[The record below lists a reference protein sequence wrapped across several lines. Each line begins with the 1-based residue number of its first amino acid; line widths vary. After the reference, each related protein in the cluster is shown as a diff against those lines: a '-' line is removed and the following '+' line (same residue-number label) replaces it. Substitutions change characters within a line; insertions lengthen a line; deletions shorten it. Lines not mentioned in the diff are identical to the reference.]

1 MAGHDDAET
10 SAPCAALGAA
20 GGEPAA
26 GKALLPFELLAGVLL
41 VVMLLVSVP
50 PAEAARRSLIKLGGL
65 QQNVDLE
72 YQYQQQASES
82 DGSQEVSSSSH
93 RLDERYTGSFLYA
106 IVSPNIIKGRFSAS
120 AEFNQEES
128 ESTDRQASSA
138 SGNRFA
144 YNLTGKVLQKSWYPA
159 TFFNYL
165 QYSRVQQAFS
175 PGYDLRSDGVGGTFS
190 LRTRIPTLFSYS
202 RRTLQTTGAV
212 SNTETTTDSY
222 LLSTSHNYREIS
234 QTSLSLS
241 YGRSDTTAAGQQP
254 VSSSEVKTGQLKNL
268 LNFSRDTLNR
278 SVSSTLQYQQES
290 GTFDN
295 RSLELNETVDWD
307 LGKALQSNL
316 IYLHRDRSIG
326 GKEVV
331 ENSGTG
337 WLQHRLFESL
347 TTRLEGRGRQTD
359 YAFGSIRE
367 SGGGINLDYQKLLSA
382 ENLLTLG
389 FGYDYS
395 LFDNALGEDILSVAN
410 EQQTV
415 GDLPP
420 YELILGQ
427 PDVVVSSIVVRSM
440 DRTFTYTE
448 GVDYT
453 VTVDGRETR
462 IVLPQ
467 IPTAGPVPIVSGSI
481 LSIDYQYRV
490 NPSVKYS
497 LTRFSGRATLSLQ
510 QNRYR
515 FYLRVSD
522 SSQNLLE
529 SRQTT
534 GGLVDVQSI
543 AAGFEARREYVSYGV
558 SYQRTDST
566 LNSGESY
573 EGFWRYGRNFG
584 REDLRVTLRERYSLF
599 SNGGQGSGNYTNTLS
614 AIVDYNRTLL
624 SWAALRLQG
633 RYQMLR
639 GRSPS
644 DEVGATMDL
653 TAHYGRMEAALGS
666 EMVWRFS
673 PGVTS
678 SDTLIK
684 MRISRYF

>member
-1 MAGHDDAET
+1 MAGHGDAET
-10 SAPCAALGAA
+10 SAPCAALAA
-20 GGEPAA
+20 AMGGTATE
-26 GKALLPFELLAGVLL
+26 KALLPIVLL
-41 VVMLLVSVP
+41 VVMLLASVQ

-65 QQNVDLE
+65 QQNVDVE
-72 YQYQQQASES
+72 YQYQQQTSES
-82 DGSQEVSSSSH
+82 DGSREISSTSH

-128 ESTDRQASSA
+128 ESTDRQASSGD
-138 SGNRFA
+138 GNRFA

-175 PGYDLRSDGVGGTFS
+175 PGYDLRSDGVGGTLS
-190 LRTRIPTLFSYS
+190 LRTRYLPTLFSYS
-202 RRTLQTTGAV
+202 RRTLQTTGAQTD
-212 SNTETTTDSY
+212 TETTTDSY

-241 YGRSDTTAAGQQP
+241 LTRSDTRSAGQTP
-254 VSSSEVKTGQLKNL
+254 ISASEVKTGQLKNL

-278 SVSSTLQYQQES
+278 SISSTAQYQQES

-307 LGKALQSNL
+307 LGKALKSNL
-316 IYLHRDRSIG
+316 IFLHRDRRIG
-326 GKEVV
+326 GKDVV

-367 SGGGINLDYQKLLSA
+367 SGGGINLDYQKRLSA

-395 LFDNALGEDILSVAN
+395 LFDNALGEDILSITN

-420 YELILGQ
+420 YEQILDQ
-427 PDVVVSSIVVRSM
+427 PDVVVSSIVVRNL

-448 GVDYT
+448 GIDYT
-453 VTVDGRETR
+453 VTVEGRETR
-462 IVLPQ
+462 IVLPK
-467 IPTAGPVPIVSGSI
+467 IPTAGPVPIVTGSI

-497 LTRFSGRATLSLQ
+497 LTRFSGRATLSLME
-510 QNRYR
+510 NRYR

-522 SSQNLLE
+522 SSQTILE
-529 SRQTT
+529 SRQTS

-543 AAGFEARREYVSYGV
+543 AAGFEARYEYVSYGV

-566 LNSGESY
+566 LNNGESY

-584 REDLRVTLRERYSLF
+584 RDDLRVTLRERYSLF
-599 SNGGQGSGNYTNTLS
+599 GNGEQGSSDYTNTLS

-653 TAHYGRMEAALGS
+653 TARYGQMEAALGS
-666 EMVWRFS
+666 EAVWRFS